1 MTKKLTWRLGKL
13 PSTEELRELVKD
25 KLITNEEARGILFK
39 LEEETERDKES
50 LEEEIKFLR
59 ELVDKLSNKTQI
71 VEVIKE
77 IRTPYYN
84 YGWWNPYQT
93 YCGGATSGITYATG
107 GTHTLTSVAT
117 SGSNSITHATSS
129 VGVGKGSFSSISTF

>member
-93 YCGGATSGITYATG
+93 YCGGTSGITYATAG
-107 GTHTLTSVAT
+107 AYTPTSVAT
-117 SGSNSITHATSS
+117 SGSNSITNATNGGSIS
-129 VGVGKGSFSSISTF
+129 NGSFSSISTF